1 MDQHAIEDIYPL
13 SPAQQGML
21 FQTLANPQAPLYI
34 EQSWATLEGY
44 VDVTALAEA
53 WQHALDRH
61 AILRTAFAWESLTE
75 PRQVVFRNV
84 KVPIQWHDWR
94 DIPPAEQHV
103 HLGSFLAEDRRH
115 TFDLTSPPLMRLAI
129 IRTPDDAYQV
139 VWTHHHLLLDGWSA
153 SLLLHEVSGWYVA
166 LLHGAEWRA
175 DAPQPYRRYVTW
187 VQRQDLA
194 GAEAFWRRTLRG
206 FTRPTPLGVPA
217 NSLDAAGTERY
228 AFQKGRLPPAATA
241 TLHCLAGD
249 QHLTAN
255 TLLQGAWAAVLSRY
269 SGQKDIVFGTTVSG
283 RPPELPG
290 VESMI
295 GLFINTLPLR
305 IHVEPQLSVSSWLQ
319 EIQTSHLEARRYE
332 YCSTGQIHQWT
343 EVPGSVPLYE
353 SILVFQNFPVASAD
367 RRPAGSIG
375 ETDVNR
381 FVGAH
386 TEYPLTILAGMDTE
400 LGLRVVFDNHR
411 VDAGSG
417 AKVVDSLMKVLS
429 LMGADPNVP
438 VASLLDAIPDDHIPR
453 VSRMNSVDQHGSHVI
468 VAPRTATEE
477 ALAHIW
483 AQVLGVSEVGVHDNF
498 FDLKGHSL
506 LAAQLMSRIR
516 DTFQVEIPLIRV
528 FETPTISGL
537 SQAIEEAV
545 LTEIEALS
553 EEEAQH
559 LLRGET

>member
-1 MDQHAIEDIYPL
+1 MDHQAIEDIYPL

-21 FQTLANPQAPLYI
+21 LQTLANPQAQLYI

-44 VDVTALAEA
+44 VNLTAFAQA
-53 WQHALDRH
+53 WQHAVDRH
-61 AILRTAFAWESLTE
+61 AILRTAFAWEGLTE
-75 PRQVVFRNV
+75 PRQVVFRSV
-84 KVPIQWHDWR
+84 KVPIEWHDWR
-94 DIPPAEQHV
+94 EIPPAEQHA
-103 HLGSFLAEDRRH
+103 HLGAYLAEDRRH
-115 TFDLTSPPLMRLAI
+115 AFDLTSPPLMRLTI
-129 IRTPDDAYQV
+129 VRTPDDAYQV
-139 VWTHHHLLLDGWSA
+139 VWSHHHLLLDGWSA
-153 SLLLHEVSGWYVA
+153 SLLLDDVSACYVA

-175 DAPQPYRRYVTW
+175 DAPRPYRDYVTW
-187 VQRQDLA
+187 LQRQDLA

-206 FTRPTPLGVPA
+206 FTRPTPLGVPGREV
-217 NSLDAAGTERY
+217 DTAGPDRY
-228 AFQKGRLPPAATA
+228 AFQKGRLPPTVTA

-249 QHLTAN
+249 LHLTAN

-269 SGQKDIVFGTTVSG
+269 SGQRDVVFGTTVSG

-319 EIQTSHLEARRYE
+319 EIQASHVEARRYE

-343 EVPGSVPLYE
+343 EMPGSVPLYE
-353 SILVFQNFPVASAD
+353 SILVFQNFPVASVD
-367 RRPAGSIG
+367 RRAAGSTG
-375 ETDVNR
+375 DTEVNR

-386 TEYPLTILAGMDTE
+386 TEYPLTILGAMDAE
-400 LGLRVVFDNHR
+400 LALRVVFDTCR

-417 AKVVDSLMKVLS
+417 VKVVDSLIKVLS
-429 LMGADPNVP
+429 LMAADPNVP
-438 VASLLDAIPDDHIPR
+438 VASLLDAIPDDQIPR
-453 VSRMNSVDQHGSHVI
+453 VGRTNWADRHRAHVL

-483 AQVLGVSEVGVHDNF
+483 AQVLGVSEVGIHDNF

-516 DTFQVEIPLIRV
+516 DAFQVEIPLIRV
-528 FETPTISGL
+528 FETPTIAGL

-545 LTEIEALS
+545 LAEIEALS
-553 EEEAQH
+553 EEEAQR
-559 LLRGET
+559 LLRGES